1 MSKPD
6 SNNPY
11 GFWKMTL
18 LLIMAG
24 AVVLSLSPVSAEKP
38 LVTIIAQG
46 DQSYYH
52 GEKVVFSG
60 TNTGSDSTYLF
71 ITGPNLP
78 DTGANLASPNQG
90 TISGNSGSFTQ
101 VKTRPDS
108 TWEYTWFT
116 SGLPLDA
123 GTYTIYAV
131 TKPETI
137 DQFNDLTT
145 YGTVG
150 IIHKK
155 PFIATAITPKPVLKG
170 QPFTVSGYAEGDPPA
185 VQLWILG
192 TNFFSIVTVPVD
204 REANYT
210 FTADAEY
217 SNKLA
222 AGDYYLVAEH
232 SMADNRFD
240 FTFDGQSV
248 VVTQDNKSTVLFKV
262 RGPGSLQGRDAA
274 DALTFALSENEH
286 GNETYARDTHAI
298 VAFTV
303 NETGNA
309 PQRAKPVATIS
320 A

>member
-1 MSKPD
+1 MSKPE
-6 SNNPY
+6 SNNPH

-38 LVTIIAQG
+38 FVTIIAQG

-60 TNTGSDSTYLF
+60 TNTGSNSTNLF

-78 DTGANLASPNQG
+78 DNGGSLASPDQD
-90 TISGNSGSFTQ
+90 TISGNPGSFTQ
-101 VKTRPDS
+101 VKTREDS

-123 GTYTIYAV
+123 GSYTVYAV

-137 DQFNDLTT
+137 DQFNDQTT
-145 YGTVG
+145 YGTVK

-155 PFIATAITPKPVLKG
+155 PFIMTAISPKPVLKG
-170 QPFTVSGYAEGDPPA
+170 LPFTVSGSAEGNPPA

-192 TNFFSIVTVPVD
+192 NSFFSHITVPVD
-204 REANYT
+204 NEANYT
-210 FTADAEY
+210 FTADTQF
-217 SNKLA
+217 SKKLT
-222 AGDYYLVAEH
+222 AGDYYLIAEH
-232 SMADNRFD
+232 PMADNRFD
-240 FTFDGQSV
+240 FTFNGEH
-248 VVTQDNKSTVLFKV
+248 VTAMQGNDSTILFKV
-262 RGPGSLQGRDAA
+262 TGPGSLQGRDAA
-274 DALTFALSENEH
+274 DALVSALSENEH
-286 GNETYARDTHAI
+286 RNETYARDTHAI

-303 NETGNA
+303 SETNSS
-309 PQRAKPVATIS
+309 QRAQPVATVRV
-320 A
+320 

>member
-1 MSKPD
+1 MSKPA
-6 SNNPY
+6 SNNAH
-11 GFWKMTL
+11 GFWKLSL
-18 LLIMAG
+18 LLIIAG

-38 LVTIIAQG
+38 FVTIIAQG
-46 DQSYYH
+46 DQSYYN

-60 TNTGSDSTYLF
+60 TNTVSDSTSLF

-78 DTGANLASPNQG
+78 NNGGNLASPDQD
-90 TISGNSGSFTQ
+90 TVSGNPGSFTQ

-116 SGLPLDA
+116 SGLKLDA
-123 GTYTIYAV
+123 GSYTVYAV

-145 YGTVG
+145 YGTVS

-155 PFIATAITPKPVLKG
+155 PFIMTAISPKPVLKG
-170 QPFTVSGYAEGDPPA
+170 QPFTVSGSAEGDPPA

-192 TNFFSIVTVPVD
+192 SNFFSLITVPVD
-204 REANYT
+204 SEANYT
-210 FTADAEY
+210 FTADTQY
-217 SNKLA
+217 SDKLA
-222 AGDYYLVAEH
+222 AGDYYLIAEH

-240 FTFDGQSV
+240 FTFDGQAV
-248 VVTQDNKSTVLFKV
+248 VATQDNKNTVLFKA

-274 DALTFALSENEH
+274 EALVFALSENEH

-298 VAFTV
+298 VAFMV
-303 NETGNA
+303 EDTGNP
-309 PQRAKPVATIS
+309 PQGV
-320 A
+320 